1 MYSKFLP
8 NFKYFFSDFAPYLV
22 FNALAFLLLLFL
34 IYKVFKSK
42 FPKYK
47 KNLSLLLIFAI
58 FILVIIYT
66 FSEAYFRFVYDK
78 SDGLSFLRVN
88 SKWQARHVIHNNY
101 FYRDRDFTTQKE
113 EGVKRIGVVGDSITF
128 GGGIKKVEDRFSN
141 LLEKKLT
148 DALYKVEVYNLGKPG
163 YDTDGEIAEYQKV
176 KNLNF
181 DVVVWEYFLNDIQPK
196 DKSTGTPILVR
207 ESKKGEIVTFLSNR
221 SYFFDFLYWRMA
233 SKWQKTLL
241 ELKNADLARYSDR
254 ETLENH
260 KMQISQFIEDLNRE
274 NKKVVV
280 IIFPLLAF
288 LGPDYPANDIHKDM
302 GEFFQSKG
310 VEVIDLLDYLKGKN
324 GKDFWASEFDSHPN
338 ENVHKLAAEKLFEAV
353 RPLLK

>member
-1 MYSKFLP
+1 MYFKFLP
-8 NFKYFFSDFAPYLV
+8 NFRYFFSDFAPYLV

-42 FPKYK
+42 LSKYK
-47 KNLSLLLIFAI
+47 KNLSLLLIFTT
-58 FILVIIYT
+58 FILVVTYT
-66 FSEAYFRFVYDK
+66 FCEAYFRFVYDK
-78 SDGLSFLRVN
+78 SDGLGFLRVN

-101 FYRDRDFTTQKE
+101 FYRDRDFTVQKQ
-113 EGVKRIGVVGDSITF
+113 EGVKRIGVIGDSIAF
-128 GGGIKKVEDRFSN
+128 GGGIKNVDDRFSN
-141 LLEKKLT
+141 LLEKKLIE
-148 DALYKVEVYNLGKPG
+148 AGYKVEVYNLGKPG
-163 YDTDGEIAEYQKV
+163 YDTEAEIAEYQKV

-207 ESKKGEIVTFLSNR
+207 ESKKGEIVTLLSNR
-221 SYFFDFLYWRMA
+221 SYFFDFLYWRIA
-233 SKWQKTLL
+233 LKWQETLL

-260 KMQISQFIEDLNRE
+260 KMQISQFINDLKQE
-274 NKKVVV
+274 NKEVVV

-288 LGPDYPANDIHKDM
+288 LGPDYPANGVHQDM
-302 GEFFQSKG
+302 GEFFRSNG
-310 VEVIDLLDYLKGKN
+310 LEVVDLLDYLKGKN

-338 ENVHKLAAEKLFEAV
+338 EYVHNLAAEKLFEAV
-353 RPLLK
+353 RPFLK